1 MIFVAGKLIGANLV
15 QAQIDAAHANERA
28 TLAALPVCD
37 VDGMI
42 LCDTQGVSLALHALY
57 YGHRELAHVI
67 AARCTHLDM
76 FSAAALNHGAALRSI
91 VQSNPNRINDWAG
104 DGFHALGLACFFAA
118 PDSAQL
124 CIAFGADV
132 NRASNNHFRV
142 APIHS
147 AAAADNMIIVQLLLD
162 AGADANAVQQDG
174 FRALHTA
181 AQHGNRA
188 MCELLL
194 AYGAD
199 RYAQTTQGLTALD
212 IAAAH
217 QHTQLRNILQ

>member
-1 MIFVAGKLIGANLV
+1 LIGANLV

-28 TLAALPVCD
+28 TLATLPVCD
-37 VDGMI
+37 DNGVI
-42 LCDTQGVSLALHALY
+42 LCDVQGVSLALHALY
-57 YGHRELAHVI
+57 YGHSDLAHAI
-67 AARCTHLDM
+67 AARCTRLDL
-76 FSAAALNHGAALRSI
+76 FSAAALNRVAALHSI
-91 VQSNPNRINDWAG
+91 LQANPMRIHDWAG

-118 PDSAQL
+118 PDTAQL
-124 CIAFGADV
+124 CIASGADV
-132 NRASNNHFRV
+132 NRASNNHFHV

-147 AAAADNMIIVQLLLD
+147 AAAADNMRIVQMLLD
-162 AGADANAVQQDG
+162 AGADANLVQHDG

-188 MCELLL
+188 MCALLL

-199 RYAQTTQGLTALD
+199 RYAQTSQGLTALD

-217 QHTQLRNILQ
+217 QHTQLRNILL

>member
-1 MIFVAGKLIGANLV
+1 M

-28 TLAALPVCD
+28 TLATLPVCD
-37 VDGMI
+37 DNGMI

-57 YGHRELAHVI
+57 YGHHELAHVI

-76 FSAAALNHGAALRSI
+76 FSAAALNHGTALRSI
-91 VQSNPNRINDWAG
+91 VQINPNRINDWAG

-118 PDSAQL
+118 PDTAQL

-132 NRASNNHFRV
+132 NRTSNNHFRV

-147 AAAADNMIIVQLLLD
+147 AAAADHLPIVRMLLE
-162 AGADANAVQQDG
+162 AGADVNAIQQDG

-181 AQHGNRA
+181 AQHGNPD

-199 RYAQTTQGLTALD
+199 RHAQTSQGLTACD

-217 QHTQLRNILQ
+217 QHRQLRNILL

>member
-1 MIFVAGKLIGANLV
+1 
-15 QAQIDAAHANERA
+15 
-28 TLAALPVCD
+28 
-37 VDGMI
+37 
-42 LCDTQGVSLALHALY
+42 
-57 YGHRELAHVI
+57 
-67 AARCTHLDM
+67 
-76 FSAAALNHGAALRSI
+76 
-91 VQSNPNRINDWAG
+91 
-104 DGFHALGLACFFAA
+104 
-118 PDSAQL
+118 
-124 CIAFGADV
+124 
-132 NRASNNHFRV
+132 
-142 APIHS
+142 
-147 AAAADNMIIVQLLLD
+147 MIIVQLLLD

-199 RYAQTTQGLTALD
+199 RYAQTTQGLTARD